1 MLYIVVH
8 TNTCVATRVPTVII
22 RGHHTFHVTP
32 GTTHTVPNTVVVA
45 VTKANLDLRLP
56 TNMLC

>member
-1 MLYIVVH
+1 MCSHGDHSWTPHVSTTP
-8 TNTCVATRVPTVII
+8 TN
-22 RGHHTFHVTP
+22 
-32 GTTHTVPNTVVVA
+32 THTVPKVVVVA